1 MITPLAKKTVTS
13 HNHIRGNFFILCLG
27 AIILINQLNSF
38 PSSILKKEKKIYK
51 TWQEHCFILSQIFNP
66 TNSKSDQELISPDS
80 NIVESFIKIMR
91 TEEMTTMF
99 EKYNERTLLSHL
111 LETWSKYYVSFFFH
125 LSGWIHVRCER
136 FHATGS
142 TFMHKFQICKL
153 VVLAVLPATL
163 LRSLATFVHP
173 SVSNLCQTRLFTF
186 IGMS

>member
-1 MITPLAKKTVTS
+1 MKEYYSLTYWKPD
-13 HNHIRGNFFILCLG
+13 
-27 AIILINQLNSF
+27 LN
-38 PSSILKKEKKIYK
+38 
-51 TWQEHCFILSQIFNP
+51 
-66 TNSKSDQELISPDS
+66 
-80 NIVESFIKIMR
+80 IM
-91 TEEMTTMF
+91 
-99 EKYNERTLLSHL
+99 L
-111 LETWSKYYVSFFFH
+111 VFFFH